1 MASTSGPPLS
11 MVSPAASPQMMSLPG
26 PPKMSSTPPVP
37 PFNVS
42 PPPSFPTDC
51 RSPAERRRGQ
61 AELPRV
67 ALPPRRFL
75 RRGRMRPRMLF
86 SRVVA
91 QCFVAA
97 AHEFL
102 NDRVAVVGVGPGDRD
117 VAGGDPGEGSV
128 GDAGPRVEAGG
139 GLGREGDTV
148 AAGDG
153 VEPFVGLVGDGA
165 DHD

>member
-51 RSPAERRRGQ
+51 RSPTERRRGQ

-75 RRGRMRPRMLF
+75 RRGRMRPRMYSDRLGCC
-86 SRVVA
+86 SLRIA
-91 QCFVAA
+91 TQCFVAA
-97 AHEFL
+97 ADEFL
-102 NDRVAVVGVGPGDRD
+102 NDRVAVLGVGPGDRD
-117 VAGGDPGEGSV
+117 VAGGASGEGPV
-128 GDAGPRVEAGG
+128 GDAG
-139 GLGREGDTV
+139 
-148 AAGDG
+148 
-153 VEPFVGLVGDGA
+153 
-165 DHD
+165 